1 MEEPQES
8 HIILDASGD
17 LSLLVDEGENQVT
30 FRVSSKAMC
39 LASPVWRV
47 MLDPSGPFKE
57 ARPENDSV
65 LFPEDDAQALQIL
78 LYIAHL
84 QFHSIPENLSFTQ
97 LLNLAIICDKYDTAR
112 LLFPWFHK
120 WGTSFRDSALELGH
134 ECSLLIAWVFRD
146 LDTFKHVADTL
157 VRTTCVNSRGECLAR
172 QELTPLGD
180 HMPPGVIG

>member
-1 MEEPQES
+1 MEEPQDS

-17 LSLLVDEGENQVT
+17 LSLLVGEGENQMT

-65 LFPEDDAQALQIL
+65 ILPEDDAQALQIL

-84 QFHSIPENLSFTQ
+84 QFHSIPETLSFTQ

-112 LLFPWFHK
+112 LIFPWFHK
-120 WGTSFRDSALELGH
+120 WEISFKNSALELGH

-146 LDTFKHVADTL
+146 LGTFKDVADTL
-157 VRTTCVNSRGECLAR
+157 VQTTCVNSRGEYLAL
-172 QELTPLGD
+172 QELNGLGD

>member
-1 MEEPQES
+1 MEEPQDS

-17 LSLLVDEGENQVT
+17 LSLLVGEGENQVT

-39 LASPVWRV
+39 LASPVWHV

-84 QFHSIPENLSFTQ
+84 QFHSIPETLSFTQ
-97 LLNLAIICDKYDTAR
+97 LLNLAIICDKY
-112 LLFPWFHK
+112 
-120 WGTSFRDSALELGH
+120 
-134 ECSLLIAWVFRD
+134 
-146 LDTFKHVADTL
+146 
-157 VRTTCVNSRGECLAR
+157 N
-172 QELTPLGD
+172 
-180 HMPPGVIG
+180 

>member
-1 MEEPQES
+1 MEEPHDS
-8 HIILDASGD
+8 HVTLDASGD
-17 LSLLVDEGENQVT
+17 LFLLVNEGENQVT
-30 FRVSSKAMC
+30 FLVSTKVLC

-65 LFPEDDAQALQIL
+65 LFPEDDAQALQIV

-84 QFHSIPENLSFTQ
+84 QFHSIPETLSFTQ

-112 LLFPWFHK
+112 LILPWFHK
-120 WGTSFRDSALELGH
+120 WETSLRNSALEQGH

-146 LDTFKHVADTL
+146 LDTFKLVADTL
-157 VRTTCVNSRGECLAR
+157 VRTTCVNS
-172 QELTPLGD
+172 
-180 HMPPGVIG
+180 

>member
-1 MEEPQES
+1 M
-8 HIILDASGD
+8 
-17 LSLLVDEGENQVT
+17 DEGENQVT

-84 QFHSIPENLSFTQ
+84 QFHSIPETLSFTQ

-134 ECSLLIAWVFRD
+134 ECSLSLPGFSQI
-146 LDTFKHVADTL
+146 LTL
-157 VRTTCVNSRGECLAR
+157 SSMLQIRWFGLLASTPEGSVWRARSSLRLGITCR
-172 QELTPLGD
+172 QEL
-180 HMPPGVIG
+180 